1 MYLFR
6 MRDASGKWCAAALAG
21 GGAPRGKLAEITEL
35 LLHCARLS
43 GSPLAPRIYGYE
55 NHPERPSGPRALEAV
70 LKAAERL
77 AEGAAAGAAGPATS
91 TPREQSVGAKPD
103 AGAPD
108 GGKRHAGGE
117 GPREAQCVF
126 LGGMGSVPRLF
137 CRRPAG
143 RGFGCK
149 NGALSAGSGEVGPVV
164 GRLGARV

>member
-1 MYLFR
+1 MFSDMYLFR

-55 NHPERPSGPRALEAV
+55 NHPEYPSGSCALEAV

-77 AEGAAAGAAGPATS
+77 AEGAAAGAAGPAPS
-91 TPREQSVGAKPD
+91 KPRGPSAGAKPD

-117 GPREAQCVF
+117 GA
-126 LGGMGSVPRLF
+126 
-137 CRRPAG
+137 A
-143 RGFGCK
+143 
-149 NGALSAGSGEVGPVV
+149 
-164 GRLGARV
+164 